1 MGLGLYMVRQILSAH
16 DQDIF
21 VTSENGV
28 TAFTFTLALAEGGR
42 NVRERENMPS

>member
-1 MGLGLYMVRQILSAH
+1 MVRQILAAH

-28 TAFTFTLALAEGGR
+28 TAFTFTLALAE
-42 NVRERENMPS
+42 ND